1 VATADT
7 DLANIEADG
16 RQVRLFFGVIAF
28 LFSLGLAALLAVADM
43 PLALW
48 IAVFVPAWISA
59 LSLLQA
65 HGST

>member
-1 VATADT
+1 MTTADT

-16 RQVRLFFGVIAF
+16 RQIRLFIGVIAF
-28 LFSLGLAALLAVADM
+28 SFSFGLAALLAGM
-43 PLALW
+43 PLALRL
-48 IAVFVPAWISA
+48 AVFVPAWIST